1 METKANYTL
10 IGVFTLA
17 GFLGILGFVLWFAK
31 LELDRQFAY
40 YDVYFPEVSGLGPSS
55 EVRFAGLP
63 VGRVVDMQLAPGNP
77 LPVRV
82 RLEVTDDTPI
92 RSDSMAALEI
102 QGVTG
107 VALVSVSAGS
117 ARAPL
122 LRDADTSAVPVIA
135 SSRSALQTLTDEGP
149 QIINRLSLVAE
160 QLAQLLGPDNQ
171 NRVAT
176 ILDNVER
183 SSGNLDQALDDVAT
197 ATSAISEA
205 AAGIASFGAQM
216 DELSRSA
223 GVTLDRF
230 ADAAVEAETTLA
242 AATATLNRVDT
253 YVSGD
258 LTTLTQQLERS
269 AAGLTTLTE
278 RGEASLDGLDT
289 ALAAGTRAF
298 DAAEVVISRDI
309 APVASDL
316 RGTLASVN
324 TALASLPDD
333 LPQISAS
340 LRQAADSAAAAFQSL
355 RSVMDGARGPVQSF
369 TGDTLPQL
377 SRLSQDMRGL
387 VENMNQL
394 VSTLRR
400 NPAQLLSGPRT
411 PEFRR

>member
-10 IGVFTLA
+10 IGAFTLA

-63 VGRVVDMQLAPGNP
+63 VGRVVTMQLAPGNP

-82 RLEVTDDTPI
+82 RLEVTEDTPV
-92 RSDSMAALEI
+92 RSDSTAALEI

-107 VALVSVSAGS
+107 VALVAISAGT

-122 LRDADTSAVPVIA
+122 LRDADSAVVPVIP
-135 SSRSALQTLTDEGP
+135 SSRSALQTLSDEGP

-160 QLAQLLGPDNQ
+160 QLSEILGPENQ
-171 NRVAT
+171 SRVTT

-197 ATSAISEA
+197 ATAAVAEA
-205 AAGIASFGAQM
+205 ATGIAAFGAQM
-216 DELSRSA
+216 EGLSRSA

-230 ADAAVEAETTLA
+230 ADAATQAEATLA
-242 AATATLNRVDT
+242 AATATLDGVDS
-253 YVSGD
+253 YVAGD

-278 RGEASLDGLDT
+278 RGEASLDNLDT
-289 ALAAGTRAF
+289 ALSSGTRAF
-298 DAAEVVISRDI
+298 DAAEGVISRDL
-309 APVASDL
+309 APVAGDL
-316 RGTLASVN
+316 RTTLAAVN
-324 TALASLPDD
+324 EALSSLPDD

-340 LRQAADSAAAAFQSL
+340 LREAADSAAAAFRSL
-355 RSVMDGARGPVQSF
+355 QVVMDDARSPVGAF
-369 TGDTLPQL
+369 TRETLPQVA
-377 SRLSQDMRGL
+377 RLSQDMRGL

-400 NPAQLLSGPRT
+400 NPAQLLSGPRS

>member
-1 METKANYTL
+1 METKANYIL
-10 IGVFTLA
+10 IGAFTIA
-17 GFLGILGFVLWFAK
+17 GFLGILGFVLWFAQ

-55 EVRFAGLP
+55 DVRFAGLP

-82 RLEVTDDTPI
+82 RLEVILDTPI
-92 RSDSMAALEI
+92 RSDSVAALEV

-107 VALVSVSAGS
+107 VALVAVSAGS
-117 ARAPL
+117 ERAPL
-122 LRDADTSAVPVIA
+122 LREAETSAVPVIA
-135 SSRSALQTLTDEGP
+135 SSRSALQTLSDEGP

-160 QLAQLLGPDNQ
+160 QLSQILGPDNQ
-171 NRVAT
+171 GRVAA

-183 SSGNLDQALDDVAT
+183 SSSHLDQALDDVAS
-197 ATSAISEA
+197 ATGAISEA
-205 AAGIASFGAQM
+205 ATGIAAFGAQM
-216 DELSRSA
+216 DGLSRSA
-223 GVTLDRF
+223 GVTLERF
-230 ADAAVEAETTLA
+230 GNAASEAETTLS
-242 AATATLNRVDT
+242 AATATLDRVDS

-269 AAGLTTLTE
+269 AAGLTAFSE
-278 RGEASLDGLDT
+278 RGETSLDSLDST
-289 ALAAGTRAF
+289 LLAGTRAF
-298 DAAEVVISRDI
+298 DAAETIISRDL

-316 RGTLASVN
+316 RGTLAAVN

-333 LPQISAS
+333 LPQITAS
-340 LRQAADSAAAAFQSL
+340 LRQAADSAASAFQSL
-355 RSVMDGARGPVQSF
+355 RSVMDSARAPVQAF

-377 SRLSQDMRGL
+377 SRLSQDLRSL

-400 NPAQLLSGPRT
+400 NPGQLLSGPRT

>member
-10 IGVFTLA
+10 IGAFTLA

-63 VGRVVDMQLAPGNP
+63 VGRVVTMQLAPGNP

-82 RLEVTDDTPI
+82 RLEVTEDTPV
-92 RSDSMAALEI
+92 RSDSTAALEI

-107 VALVSVSAGS
+107 VALVAISAGT

-122 LRDADTSAVPVIA
+122 LRDADSAEVPVIP
-135 SSRSALQTLTDEGP
+135 SSRSALQTLSDEGP

-160 QLAQLLGPDNQ
+160 QLSEILGPENQ
-171 NRVAT
+171 SRVTT

-197 ATSAISEA
+197 ATAAVAEA
-205 AAGIASFGAQM
+205 AEGIAAFGAQM
-216 DELSRSA
+216 DGLSRSA

-230 ADAAVEAETTLA
+230 AGAATQAEATLA
-242 AATATLNRVDT
+242 AATATLEGVDS
-253 YVSGD
+253 YVAGD

-278 RGEASLDGLDT
+278 RGTASLDNLDT
-289 ALAAGTRAF
+289 ALSSGTRAF
-298 DAAEVVISRDI
+298 DAAEGVISRDL
-309 APVASDL
+309 APVAGDL
-316 RGTLASVN
+316 RTTLAAVN
-324 TALASLPDD
+324 EALSSLPDD

-340 LRQAADSAAAAFQSL
+340 LREAADSAAAAFRSL
-355 RSVMDGARGPVQSF
+355 QVVMDDARSPVGAF
-369 TGDTLPQL
+369 TRETLPQVA
-377 SRLSQDMRGL
+377 RLSQDMRGL

-400 NPAQLLSGPRT
+400 NPAQLLSGPRS

>member
-1 METKANYTL
+1 METKANYML
-10 IGVFTLA
+10 IGAFTIA
-17 GFLGILGFVLWFAK
+17 GFLGILGFVLWFAR

-63 VGRVVDMQLAPGNP
+63 VGRVIDMALAPGNP

-82 RLEVTDDTPI
+82 RLEVTEDTPI
-92 RSDSMAALEI
+92 RADSSAALEV

-107 VALVSVSAGS
+107 VALVAISAGS
-117 ARAPL
+117 ERAPL
-122 LRDADTSAVPVIA
+122 LRDADGSDVPVIA

-149 QIINRLSLVAE
+149 QIIERLGLVAE
-160 QLAQLLGPDNQ
+160 QLAQILGPDNQ
-171 NRVAT
+171 GRVAS

-183 SSGNLDQALDDVAT
+183 SSGHLDQALDDVAA
-197 ATSAISEA
+197 ATDAIRVA
-205 AAGIASFGAQM
+205 ATGIAAFGEQM
-216 DELSRSA
+216 EGLSQSA

-230 ADAAVEAETTLA
+230 ASAAEQADTTLT
-242 AATATLNRVDT
+242 AATATLDRVDT
-253 YVSGD
+253 YVAGD

-289 ALAAGTRAF
+289 ALASGTRAF
-298 DAAEVVISRDI
+298 DAADTVISRDI
-309 APVASDL
+309 APVAGDL
-316 RGTLASVN
+316 RSTLAALN

-340 LRQAADSAAAAFQSL
+340 LRQAADAAASAFTSL
-355 RSVMDGARGPVQSF
+355 NGVMQGAQGPVQSF
-369 TGDTLPQL
+369 AGQTLPQI
-377 SRLSQDMRGL
+377 SRLSQDLRAL

-400 NPAQLLSGPRT
+400 NPGQLLSGPNT

>member
-10 IGVFTLA
+10 IGAFTLA

-63 VGRVVDMQLAPGNP
+63 VGRVVAMELAPGNP

-82 RLEVTDDTPI
+82 RLEVTEDTPV
-92 RSDSMAALEI
+92 RQDSTAALEI

-107 VALVSVSAGS
+107 VALVAISAGS

-122 LRDADTSAVPVIA
+122 LRDADSSSVPVIA
-135 SSRSALQTLTDEGP
+135 SSRSALQTLSDEGP

-160 QLAQLLGPDNQ
+160 QLAQLLGPENQ
-171 NRVAT
+171 TRVAT

-205 AAGIASFGAQM
+205 ATGIASFGAQM

-223 GVTLDRF
+223 GITLDRF
-230 ADAAVEAETTLA
+230 ADAAAEAETTLA
-242 AATATLNRVDT
+242 AATSTLNRVDT

-298 DAAEVVISRDI
+298 DAAELVISRDL

-369 TGDTLPQL
+369 TGETLPQL